1 VLGARASAGGTVAVY
16 VNGSSIGSVNVTT
29 TATPWP
35 AALANNGGRIG
46 VYGLVSPTTTTNDA
60 RLDNFGGGNF
70 VPGAGGY
77 TPNLYEVGPAGV
89 ASNARYVM
97 ANTLPNTANHAIQNA
112 LDDAAASPGD
122 DLVVVYPGTP
132 STDRVN
138 PRGAYYE
145 NLIVTKGVKLQGVGA
160 GSPDGAVPGSII
172 DGGAFGGDS
181 PVATDWYAK
190 ISDPAFTWDGND
202 NVNDGAVISIYTHDG
217 DFTAGFKASIDGF
230 DVRGGDQMGFPNNLN
245 EIGGGS
251 TGLPPNVVTQGGA
264 IFANAYARNLQI
276 TNNVVQNNGG
286 SYGTI
291 RIGTPD
297 IGPTLNHNEN
307 VRIANNRIIANA
319 GTNLAGAIGLF
330 DGSDGYTVS
339 RNDLCGNFS
348 AEYGG
353 GISAFGLSPGG
364 TIDHNRLWF
373 NRSYDEGGGIMIA
386 GSLPS
391 NPDALSPG
399 SGAVSIHDNVIQSN
413 LADDDGGG
421 IRFLMAG
428 NFPMDVY
435 NNMITNN
442 VSTHEGGGVALDDT
456 PNVRFFNNTVMK
468 NVTTATAVTSNG
480 SPAPAG
486 LSTGTN
492 STPLQNTLPAGA
504 PTFSDP
510 LLFNNIFWDNRA
522 GARGTTSVTGIG
534 APGDATPINNWDMG
548 LFDGGGTL
556 SPTNSVLQT
565 TTGTAPSPTNT
576 VGADPNVV
584 SPYDTVV
591 TFEGWRTNP
600 AFIGAILV
608 SLDLPPELLGDY
620 HLQPGS
626 IVINKGAL
634 NKNGVNAP
642 AVDIDGDTRPAGGG
656 IDAGSDELPA
666 TVPIPPPAPFPATS
680 VLDNFNRANSTNLG
694 GNWSGSNAGYRIDTS
709 TLEIRGGAAPP
720 KLRSASFGT
729 NEEAYFTFSDVAT
742 LNGVQQGLAL
752 KSSPTGASMIRITYD
767 RAASS
772 VTVATVTGSVVT
784 TIGVFPGVSFAN
796 GNALGA
802 RVSGN
807 TVTVYRNNAPI
818 GTADTGTWTST
829 GGQIG
834 IWFSGTTNTAAGNA
848 RIDNFGG
855 GTLP

>member
-1 VLGARASAGGTVAVY
+1 MTGPGLLGAVPDEDIVSFDSGSWSIYFDGFGQGLGGVFGSSSFDLDAIDVTPAAGGSYAP
-16 VNGSSIGSVNVTT
+16 NV
-29 TATPWP
+29 
-35 AALANNGGRIG
+35 
-46 VYGLVSPTTTTNDA
+46 
-60 RLDNFGGGNF
+60 
-70 VPGAGGY
+70 
-77 TPNLYEVGPAGV
+77 YEVGPGV
-89 ASNARYVM
+89 SNARYQP
-97 ANTLPNTANHAIQNA
+97 ANSLPAAANHAIQNA
-112 LDDAAASPGD
+112 LDDAAVSPGD
-122 DLVVVYPGTP
+122 DLVVVYPGLTAD
-132 STDRVN
+132 DRTN

-145 NLIVTKGVKLQGVGA
+145 NLIVTDGVKLQGVGA
-160 GSPDGAVPGSII
+160 GSPDGSVPGSII

-190 ISDPAFTWDGND
+190 ISDPTFTWDGNA
-202 NVNDGAVISIYTHDG
+202 NVNDGAVISIYTLDG

-230 DVRGGDQMGFPNNLN
+230 DLRGGDQMGFPNNLN

-297 IGPTLNHNEN
+297 LAATPNHNEN

-330 DGSDGYTVS
+330 DGSDGYTAS
-339 RNDLCGNFS
+339 HNDICGNFS

-353 GISAFGLSPGG
+353 AISSFGLSPGG

-373 NRSYDEGGGIMIA
+373 NQSYDEGGGIIIA
-386 GSLPS
+386 GALPADP
-391 NPDALSPG
+391 NLPSPG
-399 SGAVSIHDNVIQSN
+399 SGPVSIHDNVIQAN
-413 LADDDGGG
+413 LANDDGGG

-442 VSTHEGGGVALDDT
+442 VSTHEGGGVALDDA

-480 SPAPAG
+480 QPAPAG

-492 STPLQNTLPAGA
+492 STPLQESLLPDA
-504 PTFSDP
+504 PTFSNP

-522 GARGTTSVTGIG
+522 GTRGTTSVTGIG
-534 APGDATPINNWDMG
+534 AAGDATPINNWDMG

-556 SPTNSVLQT
+556 SPTYSVLQT
-565 TTGTAPSPTNT
+565 LTGTTPSVTNRT
-576 VGADPNVV
+576 GTEPIVK

-591 TFEGWRTNP
+591 SFEGWRTNP

-608 SLDLPPELLGDY
+608 SADLPPELLGDY
-620 HLQPGS
+620 HTQSGS
-626 IVINKGAL
+626 IAIDQGTL
-634 NKNGVNAP
+634 NNGVNAP

-656 IDAGSDELPA
+656 VDMGADE
-666 TVPIPPPAPFPATS
+666 VPVPVTPPPPAPFPATS
-680 VLDNFNRANSTNLG
+680 VLDNFNRANSTILG

-709 TLEIRGGAAPP
+709 TLEIRGSAAPP
-720 KLRSASFGT
+720 KLWSSPFGT

-752 KSSPTGASMIRITYD
+752 KSSPTGDTMIRVTYD
-767 RAASS
+767 RTAST
-772 VTVATVTGSVVT
+772 VTVATVTGTVAT
-784 TIGVFPGVSFAN
+784 TIGTFPGVSFAN
-796 GNALGA
+796 GNSLGA
-802 RVSGN
+802 RTSGS

-818 GTADTGTWTST
+818 GTASTVGWTST

-834 IWFSGTTNTAAGNA
+834 IWFSGTTNTTAGNA